1 MPVKR
6 LYLISLALAF
16 ILLLSYSGASP
27 TSATNSRCI
36 VTGTAIPIGQCV
48 LSSFPIALLGI
59 GISLFII
66 AIAFMVNVIFNLK
79 GLKAWYVGEL
89 WEVTKS
95 MIIIIVVFTAILLLS
110 SIAILSV
117 PSTSTCS
124 NSYTPTSSVSNNLGG
139 LYGLSDCYLQEEF
152 NDVNTSFYG
161 LFGLSM
167 GLGSIK
173 SLEIVTYIPIPLPV
187 VFQMGSIANLYVSNI
202 IDHTS
207 LALFSF
213 IKDLMEF
220 LVLPLYILLRIIQ
233 YGSGESFFMLGL
245 AIFLPIGIILRAFPT
260 LRGIGGELIGI
271 GMGIGLI
278 LPILLLFINQ
288 PITSYIAPVTTFPLI
303 TQTLGSEFSLSTSS
317 PSAFASGLA
326 GDVIAA
332 AVNVFAAQEL
342 AFTLPVTASIGLSS
356 STSYI
361 TSCLSLGSCK
371 NTFDPAV
378 AFTYGFYLGIVN
390 LATPSVYPLWNFLVD
405 ISLPILL
412 FYLLLILDLILVIII
427 SDSIARFLG
436 GRVRLGIGKFKI
448 A

>member
-1 MPVKR
+1 VPVKR
-6 LYLISLALAF
+6 LYLISLVLAF
-16 ILLLSYSGASP
+16 MLLLSYSGAAP
-27 TSATNSRCI
+27 TSSTGSRCI
-36 VTGTAIPIGQCV
+36 VTGTSIPLGQCV

-59 GISLFII
+59 GISLLII
-66 AIAFMVNVIFNLK
+66 AIAFMVNAIFNLK

-95 MIIIIVVFTAILLLS
+95 MIVIIVVFTAILLLS

-117 PSTSTCS
+117 PSTSTCV
-124 NSYTPTSSVSNNLGG
+124 NSYAPTSSISNNLGG
-139 LYGLSDCYLQEEF
+139 LYGLSDCYLGEEF

-167 GLGSIK
+167 GLGSVK
-173 SLEIVTYIPIPLPV
+173 SLQVVTFIPIPLPV
-187 VFQMGSIANLYVSNI
+187 VFQMGSMANLYVSNI

-220 LVLPLYILLRIIQ
+220 LVLPLYIILRIIQ
-233 YGSGESFFMLGL
+233 YGSGESLFMLGL

-271 GMGIGLI
+271 GIGIGLV

-288 PITSYIAPVTTFPLI
+288 PITSYIAPITTFPSI
-303 TQTLGSEFSLSTSS
+303 TGTLSSEFSLSTSS
-317 PSAFASGLA
+317 AGSLLGSLSG
-326 GDVIAA
+326 DIIAA
-332 AVNVFAAQEL
+332 AVNVFALQEL
-342 AFTLPVTASIGLSS
+342 TLTAPVTVSLGLSS

-361 TSCLSLGSCK
+361 TTCLSVSGCTS
-371 NTFDPAV
+371 TFDPAY
-378 AFTYGFYLGIVN
+378 AFIYGFYIGIVN
-390 LATPSVYPLWNFLVD
+390 LATPSVYPIWNFLMD

-412 FYLLLILDLILVIII
+412 FYLLLILDLILTIII